1 MYSKAVRRFSLGTG
15 LILVILLACVTVVL
29 AQGTTPIPCVVEVP
43 WAGGTVVEGA
53 WDPRCAGVPLTA
65 TDEDG
70 NVIGTGVIE
79 EDGSFVI
86 NLTRPLE
93 VGDVIYISG
102 VCGPNDLLCV
112 SPPIPIPEPT
122 TLLLLGSGLAGLA
135 GYVRLRRRRQ

>member
-1 MYSKAVRRFSLGTG
+1 MYSKAVRRFPLVTG
-15 LILVILLACVTVVL
+15 LILVILLACVTVAL
-29 AQGTTPIPCVVEVP
+29 AQGTTPVPPVIPGP
-43 WAGGTVVEGA
+43 WAGDTVVEGA
-53 WDPRCAGVPLTA
+53 WDPRCEGVALTA
-65 TDEDG
+65 TDQDG
-70 NVIGTGVIE
+70 NVIGTGVIQA
-79 EDGSFVI
+79 DGSFVI

-112 SPPIPIPEPT
+112 SGPIPIPEPT